1 MKTIYTFLICCMVSI
16 GFAQI
21 DKAEYFIDTD
31 PGIEGSGTIS
41 IPIPTPSFSVSESF
55 SVDTSLLSNGIHTL
69 YVRARETSGNWSLYF
84 KQTFLV
90 HDFTNLVVPTQINAA
105 EYFIDTDP
113 GAGSGT
119 PILPITSGFNLNE
132 SFSID
137 TTPLSNGIHTLYV
150 RTNDEDNRWSLYYKQ
165 TFLVHDFT
173 DLTTPSQI
181 TAAEYFIDTDPGT
194 DSGTAFAITPGF
206 SVSESLAIPAALSD
220 GIHTLYIRVK
230 DDDDRWSLYFKQTFL
245 VHTFAAPVQTQ
256 INKAE
261 YFFDTDPGV
270 GLGVDINTI
279 TPGFDLN
286 EAIAIP
292 SGGLA
297 EGTHYLYIRTRD
309 EDGVWSLYEVIELT
323 ITEALGVD
331 DNLFL
336 LTKIYPVPASNE
348 ITIDA
353 KTNVIESITLF
364 DITGKEIN
372 TFSVYSQLI
381 KIDVSNYAKGNY
393 ILQIKSDKGILNRK
407 IIIN

>member
-1 MKTIYTFLICCMVSI
+1 MVSI

-41 IPIPTPSFSVSESF
+41 IPITTPSFSVSESF
-55 SVDTSLLSNGIHTL
+55 SVDTSSLSNGIHTL

-150 RTNDEDNRWSLYYKQ
+150 RTKDEDNTWSLYYKQ

-173 DLTTPSQI
+173 DSTTPSQI
-181 TAAEYFIDTDPGT
+181 TAAEYFIDSDPGT
-194 DSGTAFAITPGF
+194 GSSGNVIAIGPSF
-206 SVSESLAIPAALSD
+206 SVSEPLAIPAALSD
-220 GIHTLYIRVK
+220 GIHTLYVRVK
-230 DDDDRWSLYFKQTFL
+230 DADNTWSLYYKQTFL
-245 VHTFAAPVQTQ
+245 VHTFTSPVQTQ

-348 ITIDA
+348 ITIDT

-372 TFSVYSQLI
+372 TFSVDSPII

-393 ILQIKSDKGILNRK
+393 ILQVKSDKGILNRK

>member
-1 MKTIYTFLICCMVSI
+1 MKSIYTFLLCLMVSI
-16 GFAQI
+16 GFSQI
-21 DKAEYFIDTD
+21 NKAEYFIDTD
-31 PGIEGSGTIS
+31 PGVDLGT
-41 IPIPTPSFSVSESF
+41 PITINTPGFSVTESF
-55 SVDTSLLSNGIHTL
+55 SIDTTPLSNGIHTL
-69 YVRARETSGNWSLYF
+69 YVRTRETNMVWSLYF

-90 HDFTNLVVPTQINAA
+90 HDFTNFTVPTQINAA

-113 GAGSGT
+113 GTGSGT
-119 PILPITSGFNLNE
+119 DITITPSFNLNE

-137 TTPLSNGIHTLYV
+137 TTPLSNGIHTLFV
-150 RTNDEDNRWSLYYKQ
+150 RTKDEDDRWSLYFKQ

-181 TAAEYFIDTDPGT
+181 IAAEYFIDTDPGT
-194 DSGTAFAITPGF
+194 DSGTAFALTPGF

-230 DDDDRWSLYFKQTFL
+230 DDDDVWSLYFKQTFL

-261 YFFDTDPGV
+261 YFFDIDPGV
-270 GLGVDINTI
+270 GQGDEITI

-297 EGTHYLYIRTRD
+297 EGTHYLHIRTRD

-323 ITEALGVD
+323 ITEPLGVE

-336 LTKIYPVPASNE
+336 LTKIYPNPASNE
-348 ITIDA
+348 ITIDT
-353 KTNVIESITLF
+353 KTNEIISIRLF
-364 DITGKEIN
+364 DINGRVIN
-372 TFSVYSQLI
+372 SYNVNSSI
-381 KIDVSNYAKGNY
+381 SKIDVSKYAKGTY
-393 ILQIKSDKGILNRK
+393 ILQVKSDKGILNKK